1 MSEGYIQVPAAPG
14 FDNTLAFLREGYD
27 FFERERV
34 PPEVTVEGG
43 RYRFK

>member
-1 MSEGYIQVPAAPG
+1 MARAEGSEWLD
-14 FDNTLAFLREGYD
+14 FWKNLREGYD